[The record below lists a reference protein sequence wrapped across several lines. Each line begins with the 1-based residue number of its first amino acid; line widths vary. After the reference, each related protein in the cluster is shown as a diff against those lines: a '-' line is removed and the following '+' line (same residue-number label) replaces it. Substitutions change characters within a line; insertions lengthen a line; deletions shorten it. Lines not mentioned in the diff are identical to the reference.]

1 MLERYLTPIL
11 FSYVD
16 KYVKNLAPSD
26 LRLSLWQGEVVLNNL
41 ELRLDVLESDL
52 GLPMQLVSGKIRRLH
67 IQVPWTSLNSE
78 PVRVTVDTLE
88 CVMKWKDD
96 DSDSRSSHSLPGVP
110 PQQTST
116 PPPAPGY
123 IQSWTNRIVNNVQIT
138 FNNVVLKYVEEDI
151 VLSVNIQEARIF
163 AVGTDWQPSFSDASQ
178 PQDTLR
184 KVLQVTDMT
193 ICLDKRDSSGRIP
206 FYQEPL
212 VYKLSFCTRIL
223 YNAKRKLS
231 DGPSPQSGTTYDTYW
246 ENLDISV
253 SNFQFP
259 LFVRILKRIAAI
271 YYGCNI
277 DGGGMPVYLPVLMD
291 DGNSYQKSQVSG
303 QEVSSED
310 DGQQGAGWM
319 SWAWSVVAG

>member
-1 MLERYLTPIL
+1 M
-11 FSYVD
+11 
-16 KYVKNLAPSD
+16 
-26 LRLSLWQGEVVLNNL
+26 
-41 ELRLDVLESDL
+41 
-52 GLPMQLVSGKIRRLH
+52 
-67 IQVPWTSLNSE
+67 
-78 PVRVTVDTLE
+78 
-88 CVMKWKDD
+88 
-96 DSDSRSSHSLPGVP
+96 
-110 PQQTST
+110 
-116 PPPAPGY
+116 
-123 IQSWTNRIVNNVQIT
+123 NNVQIT
-138 FNNVVLKYVEEDI
+138 FNNVILKYVEEDI

-212 VYKLSFCTRIL
+212 IYKSSFCTRIL
-223 YNAKRKLS
+223 YNDKGKICDMSSL
-231 DGPSPQSGTTYDTYW
+231 QSGMTYDIYW
-246 ENLDISV
+246 EKLDLSV

-259 LFVRILKRIAAI
+259 LFVRILKRIVAI

-291 DGNSYQKSQVSG
+291 GDSSYQGSQVSG
-303 QEVSSED
+303 QGVSLED
-310 DGQQGAGWM
+310 DGQRGAGWM